1 MGTSV
6 SHGSPRTSNWKPVLA
21 CYTNDSFSK
30 ERVINEVWRASEN
43 EGTPIS
49 SLMKSDTIFECY
61 NAVSNSQN
69 YREALQKFNDIILS
83 TKQNTIVAEFAKRVI
98 PTAYQSEKPS
108 QQWKNSFFA
117 ELTNYVVSRD
127 ASGFVG
133 ENFRNK
139 SVTDLIAFK
148 KSLSKKVNDIVG
160 ADKSKIKNKN
170 DWNAF
175 VDSSITKLKSAK

>member
-21 CYTNDSFSK
+21 CYSNDNFSK
-30 ERVINEVWRASEN
+30 ERVINEVWRASEK
-43 EGTPIS
+43 EAIPIS
-49 SLMKSDTIFECY
+49 SLMKSETIFECF
-61 NAVSNSQN
+61 NAVSKSEN
-69 YREALQKFNDIILS
+69 YREALQKFNDIILNS
-83 TKQNTIVAEFAKRVI
+83 KQNTIVAEFAKRVI
-98 PTAYQSEKPS
+98 PSAFQSDKPTE
-108 QQWKNSFFA
+108 QWKNSFFT

-133 ENFRNK
+133 EKFRNK

-148 KSLSKKVNDIVG
+148 KSISKKVNEIVG
-160 ADKSKIKNKN
+160 ADKTKIKNKS

-175 VDSSITKLKSAK
+175 VDSSITKLKSAQ

>member
-21 CYTNDSFSK
+21 CYANDNFSK
-30 ERVINEVWRASEN
+30 ERVINEVWRASEK
-43 EGTPIS
+43 EITPIS
-49 SLMKSDTIFECY
+49 SMMKSDAIFECY
-61 NAVSNSQN
+61 NAINNSNN

-98 PTAYQSEKPS
+98 PTAFQFEKPS
-108 QQWKNSFFA
+108 QQWKNSFFT

-148 KSLSKKVNDIVG
+148 KSISKKVNDIVG
-160 ADKSKIKNKN
+160 ADKTKIKSKS

>member
-21 CYTNDSFSK
+21 CYSNDKIPK
-30 ERVINEVWRASEN
+30 ERVINEVWRASEK
-43 EGTPIS
+43 EATPIS
-49 SLMKSDTIFECY
+49 SMMKSDSIYECY
-61 NAVSNSQN
+61 NAVSNSEG
-69 YREALQKFNDIILS
+69 YREALQKFNDIIVN
-83 TKQNTIVAEFAKRVI
+83 TKQNSIVAEFAKRVI
-98 PTAYQSEKPS
+98 PLAFQSDKPS
-108 QQWKNSFFA
+108 EHWKNSFFK

-148 KSLSKKVNDIVG
+148 KSIGQKVNEIVS
-160 ADKSKIKNKN
+160 ADKTKIKNKS

-175 VDSSITKLKSAK
+175 IDTSISKLKSAK

>member
-1 MGTSV
+1 MGTSI

-21 CYTNDSFSK
+21 CYSSDNIPR
-30 ERVINEVWRASEN
+30 ERVINEIWRAFEK
-43 EGTPIS
+43 EATPIS
-49 SLMKSDTIFECY
+49 SMMKSDSIYECY
-61 NAVSNSQN
+61 NSVNTSKN
-69 YREALQKFNDIILS
+69 YRDALQKFNEIIVK

-98 PTAYQSEKPS
+98 PLAFQSDKPS
-108 QQWKNSFFA
+108 EHWKSSFFK

-133 ENFRNK
+133 EKFRNK

-148 KSLSKKVNDIVG
+148 KSIGQKVNEIIS
-160 ADKSKIKNKN
+160 ADKTKIKNKS

-175 VDSSITKLKSAK
+175 IDSSITKLKSVK

>member
-1 MGTSV
+1 MGTSI

-21 CYTNDSFSK
+21 CYINHSFSK
-30 ERVINEVWRASEN
+30 ERVINEVWRASEK
-43 EGTPIS
+43 EETPIS
-49 SLMKSDTIFECY
+49 SMMKSKAIFECY
-61 NAVSNSQN
+61 NAVSNSVN
-69 YREALQKFNDIILS
+69 YQEALQKFNDTILS
-83 TKQNTIVAEFAKRVI
+83 TKQNTIVAELAKRVI
-98 PTAYQSEKPS
+98 PTAFQSEKPS
-108 QQWKNSFFA
+108 QQWKNSFFT

-133 ENFRNK
+133 KNFRNK

-148 KSLSKKVNDIVG
+148 KSISKKVNDIVG
-160 ADKSKIKNKN
+160 ADQTKIKNKS

>member
-21 CYTNDSFSK
+21 CYTNDYFSN
-30 ERVINEVWRASEN
+30 ERVINEVWRASEK
-43 EGTPIS
+43 ETTPIS
-49 SLMKSDTIFECY
+49 SMMKSDAIFECY
-61 NAVSNSQN
+61 NAINNSKN

-98 PTAYQSEKPS
+98 PTAFQAEKPS
-108 QQWKNSFFA
+108 QQWKNSFFT

-133 ENFRNK
+133 KNFRNK
-139 SVTDLIAFK
+139 SVTELIAFK
-148 KSLSKKVNDIVG
+148 KTIGKKVNDIVG
-160 ADKSKIKNKN
+160 ADKTKIKSKS

>member
-1 MGTSV
+1 MGTSI

-30 ERVINEVWRASEN
+30 ERVINEVWRASEK
-43 EGTPIS
+43 EEIPIS
-49 SLMKSDTIFECY
+49 SMMKSDAIYECY
-61 NAVSNSQN
+61 NAVGNSQN
-69 YREALQKFNDIILS
+69 YREALQKFNDIILN

-98 PTAYQSEKPS
+98 PTAFQSEKPS
-108 QQWKNSFFA
+108 QQWKNSFFT

-148 KSLSKKVNDIVG
+148 KSIGEKVNDIVRT
-160 ADKSKIKNKN
+160 DKTKIKNKN

-175 VDSSITKLKSAK
+175 VDSSIKKLKSTK

>member
-21 CYTNDSFSK
+21 CYANDNFSK
-30 ERVINEVWRASEN
+30 ERVINEVWRASEK
-43 EGTPIS
+43 ETTPIS
-49 SLMKSDTIFECY
+49 SLMKSETIFECY
-61 NAVSNSQN
+61 NVVSNSLN

-83 TKQNTIVAEFAKRVI
+83 SKQNTIIAEFAKRVI
-98 PTAYQSEKPS
+98 PTAFQSDKPT
-108 QQWKNSFFA
+108 QQWKSSFFT

-133 ENFRNK
+133 DKFKNK
-139 SVTDLIAFK
+139 SVTDLIDFK
-148 KSLSKKVNDIVG
+148 KSISKKVNEIVG
-160 ADKSKIKNKN
+160 ADKTKIKNQS

-175 VDSSITKLKSAK
+175 VDSSITKLKSVK

>member
-21 CYTNDSFSK
+21 CYTNENFSK
-30 ERVINEVWRASEN
+30 ERVINEVWRASEK
-43 EGTPIS
+43 EVTPIS
-49 SLMKSDTIFECY
+49 SMMKSDSIYDCF
-61 NAVSNSQN
+61 NAVNNSQN
-69 YREALQKFNDIILS
+69 YREALQKFNDIILNS
-83 TKQNTIVAEFAKRVI
+83 KQNTIVAEFAKRII
-98 PTAYQSEKPS
+98 PTAFQSDNPS

-133 ENFRNK
+133 ENYRNK

-148 KSLSKKVNDIVG
+148 KSIGKKVNDIVG
-160 ADKSKIKNKN
+160 ADKTNIKSKS
-170 DWNAF
+170 DWNTF

>member
-21 CYTNDSFSK
+21 CYANDNFSK
-30 ERVINEVWRASEN
+30 ERVINEVWRASEK
-43 EGTPIS
+43 EATPIS
-49 SLMKSDTIFECY
+49 SLMKSETIFECY
-61 NAVSNSQN
+61 NAVNNSEN
-69 YREALQKFNDIILS
+69 YREALQKFNDIIVNS
-83 TKQNTIVAEFAKRVI
+83 KQNTIVAEFAKRVI
-98 PTAYQSEKPS
+98 PTAFQSDKPTE
-108 QQWKNSFFA
+108 QWKNSFFT

-148 KSLSKKVNDIVG
+148 KSISKKVNEIVG
-160 ADKSKIKNKN
+160 ADKTKIKSKS
-170 DWNAF
+170 DWNTF

>member
-21 CYTNDSFSK
+21 CYINDNFSK
-30 ERVINEVWRASEN
+30 ERVINEVWRASEK
-43 EGTPIS
+43 EETPIS
-49 SLMKSDTIFECY
+49 SMMKSDAIFECY
-61 NAVSNSQN
+61 NAIGNSKN

-98 PTAYQSEKPS
+98 PIAFQSEKPS
-108 QQWKNSFFA
+108 QQWKNSFFT
-117 ELTNYVVSRD
+117 ELTNYVISRD

-139 SVTDLIAFK
+139 SVTELINFK
-148 KSLSKKVNDIVG
+148 KSIGKKVNDIIG
-160 ADKSKIKNKN
+160 SEKTKIKTKS

-175 VDSSITKLKSAK
+175 IDSSIAKLKSAK

>member
-21 CYTNDSFSK
+21 CYANENISK
-30 ERVINEVWRASEN
+30 ERVINEVWRASEK
-43 EGTPIS
+43 EATPIS
-49 SLMKSDTIFECY
+49 SLMKSETIFECY
-61 NAVSNSQN
+61 NAVNNSEN
-69 YREALQKFNDIILS
+69 YREALQKFSDIIINS
-83 TKQNTIVAEFAKRVI
+83 KQNTIVAEFAKRVI
-98 PTAYQSEKPS
+98 PTAFQSDTPS
-108 QQWKNSFFA
+108 EQWKSSFFT

-133 ENFRNK
+133 EKFRNK

-148 KSLSKKVNDIVG
+148 KSITKKVNEIVG
-160 ADKSKIKNKN
+160 AGKTKIKNQS